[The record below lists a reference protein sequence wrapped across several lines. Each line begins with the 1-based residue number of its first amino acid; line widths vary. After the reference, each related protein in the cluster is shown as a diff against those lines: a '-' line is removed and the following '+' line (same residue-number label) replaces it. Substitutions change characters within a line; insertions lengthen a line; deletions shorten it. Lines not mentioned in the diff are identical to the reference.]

1 MKFFYSLYYTKWL
14 VIYISIQKVGD
25 FMEYNGLLSSASRVQ
40 ANINALINMSE
51 RAHSISKILDS
62 VTEDL
67 MKTLDDVKK
76 ASKED

>member
-1 MKFFYSLYYTKWL
+1 MLYYTKWL

-25 FMEYNGLLSSASRVQ
+25 IVEYNGIRSAVMRTQ
-40 ANINALINMSE
+40 ADINALINMSE

-62 VTEDL
+62 ITEDL
-67 MKTLDDVKK
+67 YRTLEEVKK